1 MSRRTERLQ
10 DQIRSDLSDLLRREV
25 TDPRLASD
33 AIVSITEV
41 ELTADL
47 RHARVYI
54 SILGTAE
61 QVHESFAAIKHA
73 TGFLRHE
80 LARRLTLRYVPELTF
95 YLDQSVERGA
105 RVLELLKQVQ
115 EQNDG

>member
-73 TGFLRHE
+73 TGFLRH
-80 LARRLTLRYVPELTF
+80 VPELTF